1 MEPLLEHRLP
11 LVEKPARYIGGECHA
26 VRKDPGTCQVRMVLA
41 FPDVYEMGMSHLGLQ
56 ILYAVLN
63 RQPWI
68 AAERVY
74 APWPDMER
82 YLRQES
88 LPLTSLETG
97 TALNAFDLVG
107 FSLPYELSFTN
118 VLAMLDLGRIPL
130 RRRDRRQGDPIV
142 LAGGPCVFNPAP
154 MSDFVDAF
162 AIGEGEE
169 IVLEIAQIVRDAKE
183 QRWSRERL
191 LEGLAAVEGLYVPA
205 IHTGEEKIRKRL
217 VADLDGTLALAA
229 PLTPLMKTI
238 HDRITLECA
247 RGCTRGCRF
256 CQAGMVWRPVRERS
270 AALIE
275 RLAEEALA
283 ATGQDELSL
292 LSLSSGDYSQIQ
304 SLLASLADRFTARR
318 VALALPSLRW
328 KP

>member
-1 MEPLLEHRLP
+1 
-11 LVEKPARYIGGECHA
+11 
-26 VRKDPGTCQVRMVLA
+26 MVLA